1 MDRTG
6 TLGIVWT
13 EPPVPHGPP
22 IPTRKAAVTRDRR
35 DLQDW
40 YREAMLER
48 IDELVKLRERLRGE
62 ERASAADEL
71 RKVGQALRGS
81 GGTFGFPELSTAAG
95 VVELTSDDHALRRL
109 EGLLSELRRFVGGLR
124 DERGRI
130 FEWVAVAVGVA
141 PVRIPEILGEAED
154 LEDAWAAVRGVQGLD
169 DAEVTRR
176 MADYFGL
183 AVAETTGRSRAA
195 WRLLPEVFMASHGIV
210 PLEED
215 SVSITVATADPVSL
229 PLEVEV
235 RRLTGRRPVFAVAPP
250 AAIGAVLAAVLD
262 EVAGPGTETRAPS
275 PEGDRREG
283 SSPGGTGEPN
293 GAPPSRPTPEDATRV
308 LIVDD
313 EDSARLLVRTL
324 LEKRG
329 YTALEAS
336 DGVDALRVLD
346 GADDVDIAVV
356 DLKMPRMDGLELM
369 WELRDA
375 ARWADLPIIV
385 VTGEQ
390 DEILETQIMEEG
402 ADDYVRKPID
412 PRLFLARVE
421 STLRRWE
428 VRSSD

>member
-1 MDRTG
+1 M
-6 TLGIVWT
+6 
-13 EPPVPHGPP
+13 
-22 IPTRKAAVTRDRR
+22 TRDRR

-48 IDELVKLRERLRGE
+48 IDELVELRERLRGE
-62 ERASAADEL
+62 ERARAADEL

-81 GGTFGFPELSTAAG
+81 GGTFGFPELSAAAG
-95 VVELTSDDHALRRL
+95 VVELTSDDQALRRL
-109 EGLLSELRRFVGGLR
+109 EGLLSQLRRFVGGLR
-124 DERGRI
+124 EERGRT
-130 FEWVAVAVGVA
+130 FEWVAVAVGVS
-141 PVRIPEILGEAED
+141 PVRVPEILGEAEG
-154 LEDAWAAVRGVQGLD
+154 LEDAWSAVRGVQGLD
-169 DAEVTRR
+169 DAEMTRR

-183 AVAETTGRSRAA
+183 AVAETTERSRAA

-210 PLEED
+210 PLQED
-215 SVSITVATADPVSL
+215 SASITVATADPVSL
-229 PLEVEV
+229 VLEVEV
-235 RRLTGRRPVFAVAPP
+235 RRLTGRRPTFAVAPP
-250 AAIGAVLAAVLD
+250 AAIGAVLASVLD
-262 EVAGPGTETRAPS
+262 GAVGPRPEPRPPS
-275 PEGDRREG
+275 PEGDTSHAVDPDEA
-283 SSPGGTGEPN
+283 GGAA
-293 GAPPSRPTPEDATRV
+293 GAAGPSVARPSHPSTDDVTRV
-308 LIVDD
+308 LVVDD

-336 DGVDALRVLD
+336 DGLDALRVLD

-412 PRLFLARVE
+412 PRLLLARVE
-421 STLRRWE
+421 STLRRSE
-428 VRSSD
+428 LRSSD